1 MVKTHGFEPAGQL
14 LIALHDQLHQV
25 LLTDRYASQDWIRS
39 KYLGEV
45 PVLIIEEGGGQT
57 KVTHSTSPTN
67 STEFFLL
74 QESITWLFRNKGINY
89 CM

>member
-57 KVTHSTSPTN
+57 KVTHSTSPPN
-67 STEFFLL
+67 STENNFSEIDHMVVS
-74 QESITWLFRNKGINY
+74 Q
-89 CM
+89 